1 MLALSLICFAL
12 GASAKEQ
19 NADDILGFWLS
30 EGDDALIKIERDKDE
45 FKGDIVWLRSV
56 HTGEVKEKLDDK
68 NPDKDKRSRNL
79 IGLTLLKGFKFDD
92 GQWNGG
98 TIYDAKSG
106 KTYSAKMKLDDANTL
121 NLRGFVGISL
131 FGRTSK
137 WTREKSKIPAK
148 YSKN

>member
-12 GASAKEQ
+12 GANAKEQ

-30 EGDDALIKIERDKDE
+30 EGDDALIKIERNKDE
-45 FKGDIVWLRSV
+45 FKGDIVWLKSI
-56 HTGEVKEKLDDK
+56 HTGKVKERLDDK

-79 IGLTLLKGFKFDD
+79 IGLTLLKGFEFDD
-92 GQWNGG
+92 GQWSGG

-137 WTREKSKIPAK
+137 WTREKSKVPAK